1 MQSTRKDAILY
12 STYVSRI
19 EASEAIAAVLQGAAS
34 ADALIGA
41 ASRLSASAE
50 RFQESAAGVRYRQF
64 AILVNAL
71 SFLVR
76 WVTAVRSA
84 EIDAD
89 RFLRSAKVAVRE
101 STRVGAGAP
110 DSQDLTA
117 IVSRIFEISD
127 VDQVPDVARL
137 LLCFPLPLPMLVE
150 VHAPMLARR
159 GAPPELSRSEIVV
172 AFASFQ
178 IDGIQ
183 FLDPHTIRPGV
194 LHDLKVNLT
203 VSQWPDQAKELV
215 LEVMSVEPATAY
227 DLPRFSFQRPTGQS
241 PYSVE
246 QTGRLL
252 LQYPLA
258 FYARPLQFTYRA
270 RFSPETAEA
279 QVVVQG
285 HRQLR
290 VQCFD
295 PTCEPQSG
303 YSLVDGRVLQIRD
316 ELRRVITIDDNE
328 LNDFLLLMTVVGGIA
343 GQSLQ
348 DNIFDRIYSEAEFQ
362 DEMKRL
368 LRRDPRVGSQ
378 LEEHPHAA
386 RGITDLSFRGI
397 RLELKVEPDRFVTED
412 DASRFL
418 PQTAQYV
425 AGSDRRCGM
434 LAVLDCSSKSEAP
447 GTVDNDIFVKPVPPP
462 NGPAGLPICVGVV
475 IIRGNLAKPS
485 RLSANRRA

>member
-1 MQSTRKDAILY
+1 MRSTRKDAILY

-41 ASRLSASAE
+41 ASRLSASSE

-101 STRVGAGAP
+101 STRVGATAP
-110 DSQDLTA
+110 VSPDLTA

-137 LLCFPLPLPMLVE
+137 LLCFPLPLPMLLE
-150 VHAPMLARR
+150 IHAPTLARR
-159 GAPPELSRSEIVV
+159 VPQPEQSCSAIVV

-178 IDGIQ
+178 IDGTQ
-183 FLDPHTIRPGV
+183 LMDPHTIRPGV
-194 LHDLKVNLT
+194 LHDLKVSVT
-203 VSQWPDQAKELV
+203 ASQWPEQAKELV
-215 LEVMSVEPATAY
+215 LEAMSVEPATAY
-227 DLPRFSFQRPTGQS
+227 DLPRFSFQRPTGQP

-258 FYARPLQFTYRA
+258 LYARPLQFTYRA
-270 RFSPETAEA
+270 RFSPEIAES

-295 PTCEPQSG
+295 PMREPQSG

-316 ELRRVITIDDNE
+316 ELRHVTAIDDNE
-328 LNDFLLLMTVVGGIA
+328 LNDFLLLMTVIGGIA

-348 DNIFDRIYSEAEFQ
+348 DDIFDRIYSEAEFQ
-362 DEMKRL
+362 EEMKKL
-368 LRRDPRVGSQ
+368 LRRDPRIGSQ
-378 LEEHPHAA
+378 LEEHPRAA
-386 RGITDLSFRGI
+386 GGITDLSFRGI
-397 RLELKVEPDRFVTED
+397 RLELKVESDLLVTED
-412 DASRFL
+412 YASRFL

-425 AGSDRRCGM
+425 AGSDRRSGM

-447 GTVDNDIFVKPVPPP
+447 GTVDNDISIKIVEPPS
-462 NGPAGLPICVGVV
+462 GRGLPIYIGMI

-485 RLSANRRA
+485 HLSASRRA